1 MENLLKK
8 LKADKVFYEKVLK
21 EAVLNNET
29 LEIIDAIKSM
39 LVEIDEMISGEEM
52 NEELKFIPRN
62 LNLTR

>member
-52 NEELKFIPRN
+52 NEELKFISRN